1 MNTSTDT
8 CPSLEDLA
16 AFLDGKLSG
25 DERARVVA
33 HLADCPRCYEVFAET
48 ARFQLYE
55 EEDEDA
61 DPPEMPIEDVM
72 VEPLSTVVPFPR
84 TQVFRWVSSIAAVLA
99 IAIVAVTVYRQYM
112 RTMPEVASAQLV
124 EHLAADTGKA
134 RPWTQGDMRGGGEP
148 EDALDYEP
156 TEFLVGVHLVDLR
169 MALAQNEK
177 QAAIDALSR
186 INANIGGLLFV
197 GESAKFYENA
207 IARIDQQGQEPKSLI
222 QEADLEEHKL
232 EEVTSWPLAFG
243 KWAEAGRLSALA
255 QNSSFFQEGANRK
268 FLGWLLQNK
277 DSEDTSLD
285 PAVVKALEDI
295 RATLGESDPS
305 SLPYKDL
312 QGLFEKILTYYQKES
327 TESEPG

>member
-55 EEDEDA
+55 EEGKDA
-61 DPPEMPIEDVM
+61 DPPQI
-72 VEPLSTVVPFPR
+72 VEVPWELVARNKVVPFPR

-99 IAIVAVTVYRQYM
+99 IALVAVPVYRQYM
-112 RTMPEVASAQLV
+112 RTMPEVVSAQLV

-134 RPWTQGDMRGGGEP
+134 GPWTQGDMRGGGEP
-148 EDALDYEP
+148 GAALDYAP

-169 MALAQNEK
+169 IALAQNEK

-186 INANIGGLLFV
+186 INANIGGLVFV

-207 IARIDQQGQEPKSLI
+207 IARIDKQGQEPKSLI
-222 QEADLEEHKL
+222 QEADMEEHKL
-232 EEVTSWPLAFG
+232 GEVTSWPLAFG

-285 PAVVKALEDI
+285 PAVVKALEEI
-295 RATLGESDPS
+295 QETLADSDPS

-312 QGLFEKILTYYQKES
+312 QGLFEKILTYYQDQSKQ
-327 TESEPG
+327 SEPG